1 MVMIVV
7 ILIIFITMITITIA
21 IITIISQ
28 VKSQIDDVKDVMA
41 ANIDKVLE
49 RGEKLEDVLEKSDIM
64 KVHEGIMIVRVC
76 DHNDSESDESSHFD
90 EDNNNKLYMRDIL

>member
-1 MVMIVV
+1 MIVV

-64 KVHEGIMIVRVC
+64 KVHEGIMIVTVMC
-76 DHNDSESDESSHFD
+76 DHNDSESDKSSHFD